1 MPLRNIFPLIFE
13 KVKQTTST
21 PEYLTG
27 RFLDL
32 GVLLAFAMGGLWSL
46 ITRSRVP
53 DLDLNLSALFL
64 GGLGV
69 WTNIYVMI
77 YQQARVRHRTIHGQA
92 ARLLGGLG
100 ILLWLGVGSWGMAS
114 LLEPLL
120 H

>member
-32 GVLLAFAMGGLWSL
+32 GVLLAFVMGALWSL
-46 ITRSRVP
+46 ITDSRVP
-53 DLDLNLSALFL
+53 DLYLSLSALFL
-64 GGLGV
+64 AGLGV
-69 WTNIYVMI
+69 WTNIYVI
-77 YQQARVRHRTIHGQA
+77 VYQQARMRHRTIYGQA
-92 ARLLGGLG
+92 ARWLGGLG
-100 ILLWLGVGSWGMAS
+100 ILLWLGVGSWGLAS
-114 LLEPLL
+114 LLEPLV